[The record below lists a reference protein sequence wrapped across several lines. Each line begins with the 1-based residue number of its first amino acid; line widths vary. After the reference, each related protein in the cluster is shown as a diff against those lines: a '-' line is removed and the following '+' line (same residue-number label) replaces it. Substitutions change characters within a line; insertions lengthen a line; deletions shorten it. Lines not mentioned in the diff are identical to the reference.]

1 MPPVALASNKAFG
14 LRSFNNFWLDWR
26 DGCLASPRFQSWAAR
41 FPLTRFMAR
50 REARAL
56 FDLCAG
62 FVYAQVLASC
72 IELDLFETLARQPT
86 SAAVLAA
93 RHRIPV
99 AAMLM
104 LLNAAVSLRLLSRQ
118 GEAFRLGPLGA
129 ALRGNLGISAMVAHH
144 RMFYADLADPVA
156 LLRGQAETQL
166 GQFWPYRGSAGQ
178 SAAYSAL
185 MAVSQPMVAREILA
199 AYRFNGHRVLMDVGG
214 GDGSF
219 LRLLAPHA
227 PDLQLRLFDLPPVA
241 EAATLAFE
249 RDHLSGRA
257 QVYGGDFARDE
268 LPKGADIMT
277 LIRVLHDHP
286 DERALQILKSVR
298 SALPPKGVLLLAEPM
313 AGTKGAE
320 PVGDAYFGFY
330 LLAMG
335 SGRAR
340 RPAEIHAMLAEAGF
354 SKVRQIPTSQPM
366 LTCLIIAHAIT

>member
-1 MPPVALASNKAFG
+1 
-14 LRSFNNFWLDWR
+14 
-26 DGCLASPRFQSWAAR
+26 
-41 FPLTRFMAR
+41 MAR

-72 IELDLFETLARQPT
+72 IELDLFETLARQPAT
-86 SAAVLAA
+86 AEVLAVQ
-93 RHRIPV
+93 HGIPV
-99 AAMLM
+99 ASMLM

-118 GEAFRLGPLGA
+118 GASFRVGPLGA
-129 ALRGNLGISAMVAHH
+129 ALRGNPGVAAMVAHH

-166 GQFWPYRGSAGQ
+166 SQFWPYHGSAGQ

-185 MAVSQPMVAREILA
+185 MAASQPMVAREIIA
-199 AYRFNGHRVLMDVGG
+199 AYPFNRHRVLLDVGG

-249 RDHLSGRA
+249 RDNLGGRA

-298 SALPPKGVLLLAEPM
+298 SALPPKGVLLLAESM

-354 SKVRQIPTSQPM
+354 SKVRQIPTSQRM
-366 LTCLIIAHAIT
+366 LTSLIIAHAIT